1 MRFFLIMPTAT
12 LSFVLRSAEHYFS
25 LEDNKRQFF
34 MSCVV
39 ALSSKVPGLKWENF
53 QTPVSSVW
61 SVISPAR
68 APQPHMTKLHD
79 ELGLHTLTTITT
91 ITTITITSEVI
102 IEVPGRV
109 VVVVGGPGRL
119 QPVQVVD
126 EGLHDLRLDQLP
138 AWGLNRGRV
147 PLPRTDNYLLFS
159 EKKIFQYLR
168 KYFNFY
174 LTFIWRFNWLWRHI
188 MPGRGRGGRGGS
200 DSGNKNKSKIFIK
213 SCPH

>member
-1 MRFFLIMPTAT
+1 
-12 LSFVLRSAEHYFS
+12 
-25 LEDNKRQFF
+25 
-34 MSCVV
+34 
-39 ALSSKVPGLKWENF
+39 
-53 QTPVSSVW
+53 
-61 SVISPAR
+61 
-68 APQPHMTKLHD
+68 MTKLHD

-147 PLPRTDNYLLFS
+147 PLPHSAGATHTRTEGLHIIILVVEEVIVVVVVVVPHHLDLRVQVVPEVSIDTVCLPALAHFFTG
-159 EKKIFQYLR
+159 EKNRTLPSWFV
-168 KYFNFY
+168 
-174 LTFIWRFNWLWRHI
+174 
-188 MPGRGRGGRGGS
+188 
-200 DSGNKNKSKIFIK
+200 
-213 SCPH
+213 

>member
-1 MRFFLIMPTAT
+1 
-12 LSFVLRSAEHYFS
+12 
-25 LEDNKRQFF
+25 
-34 MSCVV
+34 
-39 ALSSKVPGLKWENF
+39 
-53 QTPVSSVW
+53 
-61 SVISPAR
+61 
-68 APQPHMTKLHD
+68 MTKLHD

-126 EGLHDLRLDQLP
+126 EGLHDLRLHQLP

-147 PLPRTDNYLLFS
+147 PLPRTDNYLLFT

-174 LTFIWRFNWLWRHI
+174 LTFI
-188 MPGRGRGGRGGS
+188 
-200 DSGNKNKSKIFIK
+200 
-213 SCPH
+213 